1 MHWSASF
8 CLKII
13 TTVITDISYLTGHG
27 FELTACLPLSLLT
40 TSYSQVVER
49 DFHHVKTVVNW
60 SIVGNSIIIFFL
72 NPSLSR
78 PTFTFTSF

>member
-49 DFHHVKTVVNW
+49 DFHHVKTVVNC
-60 SIVGNSIIIFFL
+60 SIWTSNEQVMNNSERIHEQVM
-72 NPSLSR
+72 SK
-78 PTFTFTSF
+78 

>member
-49 DFHHVKTVVNW
+49 DFHHVKTVVNC
-60 SIVGNSIIIFFL
+60 L
-72 NPSLSR
+72 
-78 PTFTFTSF
+78 